1 MEGFENNLTLID
13 PDTHH
18 FNVNIDFQSYSIDS
32 FNKDLNISPNSLKI
46 YHNNAHS
53 IMSTRKIDQY
63 VALFN
68 ELKISFDVLIFDETW
83 LTPNNY
89 SQCNFDGYQNPIH
102 QLRPTDNPDFKSKGG
117 GVSFSMR
124 SIHIY

>member
-32 FNKDLNISPNSLKI
+32 FNKDLNISPNLLKI
-46 YHNNAHS
+46 YHNNVCS
-53 IMSTRKIDQY
+53 IMSTGKMDQY

-68 ELKISFDVLIFDETW
+68 
-83 LTPNNY
+83 
-89 SQCNFDGYQNPIH
+89 
-102 QLRPTDNPDFKSKGG
+102 
-117 GVSFSMR
+117 
-124 SIHIY
+124 